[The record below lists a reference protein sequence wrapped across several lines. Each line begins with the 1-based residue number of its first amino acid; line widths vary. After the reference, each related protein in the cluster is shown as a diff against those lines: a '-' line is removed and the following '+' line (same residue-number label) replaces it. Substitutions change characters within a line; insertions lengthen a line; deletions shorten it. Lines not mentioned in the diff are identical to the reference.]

1 MNERVAVQVDSSN
14 VEQLRAWDGAQGDH
28 WTARADRIDE
38 GVARYRDQFLDAAE
52 IGPAS
57 NVLDI
62 GCGTGQTTRD
72 AARRAATGAA
82 LGVDLSSQMVE
93 LARARAE
100 REQVANA
107 TFLQADAQIHEFPE
121 AHFDVAISRH
131 GVMFFGDPAAAFENV
146 VRAIRRGG
154 RMVLLVW
161 QPIERNE
168 WISAFRTAL
177 AAGRDLPEPPPFS
190 FGDPDRVRTLLTSTG
205 LSDVRLRGL
214 NEPMYFGRDVDDA
227 CDFVSGQFA
236 GLLDS
241 LDADGRERAL
251 DDLRASMTEH
261 STDRGVLYDSANW
274 LVEAQR
280 R

>member
-1 MNERVAVQVDSSN
+1 
-14 VEQLRAWDGAQGDH
+14 
-28 WTARADRIDE
+28 
-38 GVARYRDQFLDAAE
+38 
-52 IGPAS
+52 
-57 NVLDI
+57 
-62 GCGTGQTTRD
+62 
-72 AARRAATGAA
+72 
-82 LGVDLSSQMVE
+82 
-93 LARARAE
+93 
-100 REQVANA
+100 
-107 TFLQADAQIHEFPE
+107 
-121 AHFDVAISRH
+121 
-131 GVMFFGDPAAAFENV
+131 MFFGDPAAAFENV

-177 AAGRDLPEPPPFS
+177 ASGRDLPEPPPFS
-190 FGDPDRVRTLLTSTG
+190 FGDPGRVRALLTSAG

-236 GLLDS
+236 GLLDG

-261 STDRGVLYDSANW
+261 CTDRGVLYDSANW